1 MTVTVKG
8 DKEIIAYLEKKY
20 GRSATKRITDFALTK
35 GGQKVVQIIKNNMKS
50 FKDTGE
56 SVEETTVSKPMT
68 INGVRTVKIH
78 WRGPKQRY
86 RIIHLNEYGHYDRR
100 GKNAGKW
107 VDTRGKGV
115 IENAMR
121 EGRETYFRTVKEE
134 MRKRV

>member
-20 GRSATKRITDFALTK
+20 GKSATKRITDFALTK
-35 GGQKVVQIIKNNMKS
+35 GGQKVAQIIKNNMKS

-86 RIIHLNEYGHYDRR
+86 RIIHLNEYGHFDRS
-100 GKNAGKW
+100 GKW
-107 VDTRGKGV
+107 VNTAGKGV

-134 MRKRV
+134 MRRRV

>member
-20 GRSATKRITDFALTK
+20 GKSATKRITDFALTK

-86 RIIHLNEYGHYDRR
+86 RIIHLNEYGHYDRS
-100 GKNAGKW
+100 GKW
-107 VDTRGKGV
+107 VNTRGKGV

>member
-1 MTVTVKG
+1 MTIKMKG
-8 DKEIIAYLEKKY
+8 DKEIIAYLEKNY
-20 GRSATKRITDFALTK
+20 GKSATKRITDFALTK
-35 GGQKVVQIIKNNMKS
+35 GGKKVVQIIKNNMKS

-86 RIIHLNEYGHYDRR
+86 RIIHLNEYGHYDR
-100 GKNAGKW
+100 AGKW
-107 VDTRGKGV
+107 VNTAGKGV

-134 MRKRV
+134 IRKRV

>member
-86 RIIHLNEYGHYDRR
+86 RIIHLNEYGHFDR
-100 GKNAGKW
+100 AGKW
-107 VDTRGKGV
+107 VNTRGKGV

-134 MRKRV
+134 MRRRV

>member
-1 MTVTVKG
+1 MTITMKG
-8 DKEIIAYLEKKY
+8 DKEIIAYLEKNY
-20 GRSATKRITDFALTK
+20 GKSATKRITDFALTK

-56 SVEETTVSKPMT
+56 FVEETTVSKPMT

-86 RIIHLNEYGHYDRR
+86 RIIHLNEYGHFDRS
-100 GKNAGKW
+100 GKW
-107 VDTRGKGV
+107 VNTAGKGV

>member
-8 DKEIIAYLEKKY
+8 DKEIIASLEKKY
-20 GRSATKRITDFALTK
+20 GKSATKRITDFALTK

-78 WRGPKQRY
+78 WRGLKQRY
-86 RIIHLNEYGHYDRR
+86 RIIHLSEYGNFHRAES
-100 GKNAGKW
+100 GLIQLVKVLLNALC
-107 VDTRGKGV
+107 
-115 IENAMR
+115 
-121 EGRETYFRTVKEE
+121 VKAE
-134 MRKRV
+134 KRILDQLKKK

>member
-8 DKEIIAYLEKKY
+8 DKEIIAYLEKEY
-20 GRSATKRITDFALTK
+20 GKSATKRITDFALTK
-35 GGQKVVQIIKNNMKS
+35 GGQKVVQIIKSNMKS

-86 RIIHLNEYGHYDRR
+86 RIIHLNEYGHFDR
-100 GKNAGKW
+100 AGKW
-107 VDTRGKGV
+107 VNTAGKGV

-134 MRKRV
+134 MRRRV

>member
-20 GRSATKRITDFALTK
+20 GKSATKRITDFALTK

-78 WRGPKQRY
+78 WRGPKERY
-86 RIIHLNEYGHYDRR
+86 RIIHLNEYGHFDR
-100 GKNAGKW
+100 AGKW
-107 VDTRGKGV
+107 VNTAGKGV

-134 MRKRV
+134 MRRRV

>member
-1 MTVTVKG
+1 MSVTLRG
-8 DKEIIAYLEKKY
+8 YKELQDALERKY
-20 GRSATKRITDFALTK
+20 GRGAMKRVTDFALTK
-35 GGQKVVQIIKNNMKS
+35 GAQKVVQIIKNNMKS

-86 RIIHLNEYGHYDRR
+86 RIIHLNEYGHYDRS
-100 GKNAGKW
+100 GKW
-107 VDTRGKGV
+107 VNTRGKGV

>member
-20 GRSATKRITDFALTK
+20 GKSATKRITDFALTK
-35 GGQKVVQIIKNNMKS
+35 GGQKVVQIIKNNIKS

-86 RIIHLNEYGHYDRR
+86 RIIHLNDYGHYDRS
-100 GKNAGKW
+100 GKW
-107 VDTRGKGV
+107 VNTRGKGV

>member
-86 RIIHLNEYGHYDRR
+86 RIIHLNEYGHFDR
-100 GKNAGKW
+100 AGKW
-107 VDTRGKGV
+107 VNTAGKGV

-134 MRKRV
+134 MRMRV

>member
-20 GRSATKRITDFALTK
+20 GKSATKRITDFALTK
-35 GGQKVVQIIKNNMKS
+35 GGQKVAQIIKNNMKS

-86 RIIHLNEYGHYDRR
+86 RIIHLNEYGHFDRS
-100 GKNAGKW
+100 GKW
-107 VDTRGKGV
+107 VNTACKGV

-134 MRKRV
+134 IRRRV

>member
-86 RIIHLNEYGHYDRR
+86 RIIHLNEYGHFDR
-100 GKNAGKW
+100 AGKC
-107 VDTRGKGV
+107 VNTAGKGV

-134 MRKRV
+134 MRRRV

>member
-1 MTVTVKG
+1 MTITMKG
-8 DKEIIAYLEKKY
+8 DKEIIAYLEKNY
-20 GRSATKRITDFALTK
+20 GKSATKRITDFALTK

-68 INGVRTVKIH
+68 INGVRTVKIY

-86 RIIHLNEYGHYDRR
+86 RIIHLNEYGHFDRS
-100 GKNAGKW
+100 GKW
-107 VDTRGKGV
+107 VNTAGKGV

>member
-86 RIIHLNEYGHYDRR
+86 RIIHLNEYGHFDRS
-100 GKNAGKW
+100 GKW
-107 VDTRGKGV
+107 VNTAGKGV

-134 MRKRV
+134 MRRRV

>member
-1 MTVTVKG
+1 MTVKVKG

-20 GRSATKRITDFALTK
+20 GKSATKRITDFALTK

-86 RIIHLNEYGHYDRR
+86 RIIHLNEYGHFDR
-100 GKNAGKW
+100 AGKW
-107 VDTRGKGV
+107 VNTRGKGV

>member
-78 WRGPKQRY
+78 WRGPRQRY
-86 RIIHLNEYGHYDRR
+86 RIIHLNEYGHFDRS
-100 GKNAGKW
+100 GKW
-107 VDTRGKGV
+107 VNTRGKGV

>member
-1 MTVTVKG
+1 MTITMKG
-8 DKEIIAYLEKKY
+8 DKEIIAYLEKNY
-20 GRSATKRITDFALTK
+20 GKSATKRITDFALTK
-35 GGQKVVQIIKNNMKS
+35 GGQKVVQIIKNNTKS

-86 RIIHLNEYGHYDRR
+86 RIIHLNEYGHFDRS
-100 GKNAGKW
+100 GKW
-107 VDTRGKGV
+107 VNTAGKGV

>member
-1 MTVTVKG
+1 MTITMKG
-8 DKEIIAYLEKKY
+8 DKEIIAYLEKHY
-20 GRSATKRITDFALTK
+20 GKSATKRITDFALTK

-86 RIIHLNEYGHYDRR
+86 RIIHLNEYGHFDRS
-100 GKNAGKW
+100 GKW
-107 VDTRGKGV
+107 VNTAGKGV

>member
-20 GRSATKRITDFALTK
+20 GKSATKRITDFALTK

-86 RIIHLNEYGHYDRR
+86 RIIHLNEYGHFDR
-100 GKNAGKW
+100 AGKW
-107 VDTRGKGV
+107 VNTAGKGV

-134 MRKRV
+134 MRRRV

>member
-8 DKEIIAYLEKKY
+8 DKEIIAYLEKTY
-20 GRSATKRITDFALTK
+20 GKSATKRITDFALTK

-86 RIIHLNEYGHYDRR
+86 RIIHLNEYGHFDR
-100 GKNAGKW
+100 AGKW
-107 VDTRGKGV
+107 VNTAGKGV

-134 MRKRV
+134 IRRRV

>member
-1 MTVTVKG
+1 MTVTMKG
-8 DKEIIAYLEKKY
+8 DKEIIAYLETKY
-20 GRSATKRITDFALTK
+20 GKSATKRITDFALTK
-35 GGQKVVQIIKNNMKS
+35 GGKKVVQIIKNNMKS

-86 RIIHLNEYGHYDRR
+86 RIIHLNEYGHYDR
-100 GKNAGKW
+100 AGKW
-107 VDTRGKGV
+107 VNTAGKGV

>member
-20 GRSATKRITDFALTK
+20 GKSATKRITDFALTK

-68 INGVRTVKIH
+68 INGIRTVKIH

-86 RIIHLNEYGHYDRR
+86 RIIHLNEYGHFDR
-100 GKNAGKW
+100 AGKW
-107 VDTRGKGV
+107 VNTAGKGV

-134 MRKRV
+134 IRRRV

>member
-1 MTVTVKG
+1 MTITMKG
-8 DKEIIAYLEKKY
+8 DKEIITYLEKNY
-20 GRSATKRITDFALTK
+20 GKSATKRITDFALTK

-86 RIIHLNEYGHYDRR
+86 RIIHLNEYGHFDRS
-100 GKNAGKW
+100 GKW
-107 VDTRGKGV
+107 VNTAGKGV

>member
-20 GRSATKRITDFALTK
+20 GKSATKRITDFALTK
-35 GGQKVVQIIKNNMKS
+35 GGQKVAQIIKNNMKS

-56 SVEETTVSKPMT
+56 SVEETTVSKPMM

-86 RIIHLNEYGHYDRR
+86 RIIHLNEYGHFDR
-100 GKNAGKW
+100 AGKW
-107 VDTRGKGV
+107 VNTAGKGV

>member
-20 GRSATKRITDFALTK
+20 GKSSTKRITDFALTK

-86 RIIHLNEYGHYDRR
+86 RIIHLNEYGHFDR
-100 GKNAGKW
+100 AGKW
-107 VDTRGKGV
+107 VNTAGKGV

-121 EGRETYFRTVKEE
+121 EGKETYFRTFKEE
-134 MRKRV
+134 IRRRV

>member
-1 MTVTVKG
+1 MTIKMKG

-20 GRSATKRITDFALTK
+20 GKSATKRITDFALTK
-35 GGQKVVQIIKNNMKS
+35 GGQKVAQIIKNNMKS

-86 RIIHLNEYGHYDRR
+86 RIIHLNEYGHFDR
-100 GKNAGKW
+100 AGKW
-107 VDTRGKGV
+107 VNTAGKGV

-134 MRKRV
+134 IRRRV

>member
-1 MTVTVKG
+1 MTVTMKG
-8 DKEIIAYLEKKY
+8 DKEIIAYLETKY
-20 GRSATKRITDFALTK
+20 GKSATKRITDFALTK

-86 RIIHLNEYGHYDRR
+86 RIIHLNEYGHFDR
-100 GKNAGKW
+100 AGKW
-107 VDTRGKGV
+107 VNTAGKGV